1 MLYLVTVLVS
11 FVGAMIQGVTGF
23 GASLTIMTLLPYFV
37 DLPSAVALSGV
48 IPMVQM
54 AVLVWLYR
62 RAINLHRVIIP
73 AFFYLIGCWISIRY
87 TLDFDPRHLKF
98 AFGIFLIIVGI
109 YFLRFSDRVKVKD
122 TIPVMF
128 VCSFVSGLC
137 NGIFGLGGPL
147 MVLYYLAACDS
158 MDEYVGNIQ
167 CVFLVTDIYCLGL
180 RAQEGIFT
188 TALIG
193 PSVVG
198 IVAILIGQVVASK
211 IVSKIKDESVI
222 RFCTYVMVCVSGVIM
237 AMTNL

>member
-87 TLDFDPRHLKF
+87 TLDFDPRYLKF
-98 AFGIFLIIVGI
+98 AFGIFFDYCRNL
-109 YFLRFSDRVKVKD
+109 FSAFQR
-122 TIPVMF
+122 
-128 VCSFVSGLC
+128 SGQ
-137 NGIFGLGGPL
+137 GEG
-147 MVLYYLAACDS
+147 YHS
-158 MDEYVGNIQ
+158 GN
-167 CVFLVTDIYCLGL
+167 
-180 RAQEGIFT
+180 
-188 TALIG
+188 
-193 PSVVG
+193 
-198 IVAILIGQVVASK
+198 
-211 IVSKIKDESVI
+211 
-222 RFCTYVMVCVSGVIM
+222 VCV
-237 AMTNL
+237 